1 MKQGKNPTRDQ
12 KKILT
17 KNGKDYNDYLFIK
30 EHVIS
35 ADDDPSK
42 AKKSLP
48 KFTPKITMLVFYNK
62 KTRVEEMYRK
72 E

>member
-1 MKQGKNPTRDQ
+1 MRKGKNPTRDQ

-30 EHVIS
+30 EHVVLAE
-35 ADDDPSK
+35 ADLSK
-42 AKKSLP
+42 SKKSLP

-62 KTRVEEMYRK
+62 KTGDEEMYRK